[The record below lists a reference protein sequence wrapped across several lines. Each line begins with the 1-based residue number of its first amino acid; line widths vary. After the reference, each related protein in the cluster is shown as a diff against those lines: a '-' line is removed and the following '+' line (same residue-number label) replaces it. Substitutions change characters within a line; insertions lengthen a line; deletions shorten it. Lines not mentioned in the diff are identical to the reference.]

1 LISDILQLLSSGEDA
16 EDDLPPPPPVF
27 QTYGVRFADSEEN
40 LPPPPPPWT
49 PSRSSTVAP
58 PSPPPPPPDIT
69 MPDYSKLSLKKQ
81 VDIGFYVPVL
91 YILHN
96 FKMHLFS

>member
-1 LISDILQLLSSGEDA
+1 MPPGEDA

-49 PSRSSTVAP
+49 PSKSSTVAP
-58 PSPPPPPPDIT
+58 PSPPPPPDIT

-81 VDIGFYVPVL
+81 VDIGSYVPVL
-91 YILHN
+91 YILH
-96 FKMHLFS
+96 LTEL